1 MATEQKQ
8 NKLPQQDQN
17 PMRYFWAKKGKE
29 RLTLVTSEKQET
41 LSEQEYLTLL
51 TDRVQNLAEKSENVW
66 ENLQS
71 VLPNQELALLT
82 DWQESRSLGNLGEDL
97 ITHSLNSWMNLPL
110 ELNEVKFPIQ
120 LKQDSNLK
128 EISNT
133 TNLLEWL
140 HESYPKY

>member
-8 NKLPQQDQN
+8 NKLPQKDQS
-17 PMRYFWAKKGKE
+17 PMQYFWAKKGKE

-51 TDRVQNLAEKSENVW
+51 KDRVQNLAEKSENVW

-133 TNLLEWL
+133 V
-140 HESYPKY
+140 SYTHLTLPTKA